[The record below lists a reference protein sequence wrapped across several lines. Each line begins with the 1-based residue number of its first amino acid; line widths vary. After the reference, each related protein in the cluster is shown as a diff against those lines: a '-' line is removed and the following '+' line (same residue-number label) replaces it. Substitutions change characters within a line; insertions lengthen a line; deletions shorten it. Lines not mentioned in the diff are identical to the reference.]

1 MKSRD
6 YRGFTLLELL
16 VVLVLISILSA
27 LVAPRVGNSIRNMT
41 LTGAAQKIAASL
53 RYARSKAVSE
63 KEAYIAVLDLKNSS
77 LFVLTAQEY
86 AGVNGPEL
94 SVAAKEKGSRLK
106 IYDLPEG
113 VQLAKAKSGGD
124 EADSGLFQILFFPN
138 GSTSGG
144 WIVLKNDIGRR
155 CRIEVDV
162 ITGAVRLGDPGE
174 V

>member
-6 YRGFTLLELL
+6 HNGFTLLELL

-27 LVAPRVGNSIRNMT
+27 LVAPRVGNSMRNMT
-41 LTGAAQKIAASL
+41 LKGAAQKIAASL

-63 KEAYIAVLDLKNSS
+63 KETYIAVLDLKKSS
-77 LFVLTAQEY
+77 LSILTAQAYTGEN
-86 AGVNGPEL
+86 AQKL
-94 SVAAKEKGSRLK
+94 SVDAKRKSARLK

-113 VQLAKAKSGGD
+113 IQLAKTKSGQR
-124 EADSGLFQILFFPN
+124 ETDSGLLHILFFPN

-144 WIVLKNDIGRR
+144 WIVLGNDVGKR

-162 ITGAVRLGDPGE
+162 ITGAVRLGDPGQI
-174 V
+174 

>member
-6 YRGFTLLELL
+6 HNGFTLLELL

-63 KEAYIAVLDLKNSS
+63 KETYIAVLDLKNSS
-77 LFVLTAQEY
+77 LSILTARGY
-86 AGVNGPEL
+86 AQGNAPKRSGD
-94 SVAAKEKGSRLK
+94 AKEKSSRLK

-113 VQLAKAKSGGD
+113 VQLAKTKSGQR
-124 EADSGLFQILFFPN
+124 EPNSGLFQILFFPN

-144 WIVLKNDIGRR
+144 WIVLGNEVRKR
-155 CRIEVDV
+155 CVVEVDV
-162 ITGAVRLGDPGE
+162 ITGAVRLGDPGQI
-174 V
+174 

>member
-1 MKSRD
+1 MTSRD
-6 YRGFTLLELL
+6 NSGFALLELL

-63 KEAYIAVLDLKNSS
+63 KETYIAVLDLKNSS
-77 LFVLTAQEY
+77 LSILTARGY
-86 AGVNGPEL
+86 AGGSAPKR
-94 SVAAKEKGSRLK
+94 SDDAKEKSSRLK

-113 VQLAKAKSGGD
+113 VQLAKTKSG
-124 EADSGLFQILFFPN
+124 ERETDSGLFQILFFPN

-144 WIVLKNDIGRR
+144 WIILRNDIGKR

-162 ITGAVRLGDPGE
+162 ITGAVRLGDTGQI
-174 V
+174 